1 VLFGEYVRQD
11 PVLSRSSFT
20 DIAKEMGKRWR
31 ELSDDERIHNWETP
45 AADRLRY
52 YKEEFKTYKGTE
64 DYRSYQTYLEEFK
77 QRQHNSELK
86 APSYSEASLVPKD
99 LAETEA
105 IPQDSLDTEGLYV
118 ESQPQDKAASVKSGM
133 AEVHHV
139 LKSLG
144 VHSQSTRVAA
154 IPPEDTTAKAVKAF
168 LHGTGSLLYFWS
180 QDEAL
185 DLIKSVYHPQGDS
198 TPVYATEV
206 FAMSA
211 VGSYCD
217 GEAHTMSVQ
226 GKFLHS
232 FLCMLSSPSSMSDLR
247 HMRLFACLAI
257 CRFTNSTE
265 SARRLISE

>member
-11 PVLSRSSFT
+11 PVLSRSSFI

-31 ELSDDERIHNWETP
+31 ELPDNERIHIWETP
-45 AADRLRY
+45 AADRLRD
-52 YKEEFKTYKGTE
+52 YKEEFKTYKETE
-64 DYRSYQTYLEEFK
+64 NYRSYQTYLEDFK
-77 QRQHNSELK
+77 QGKNNSGFM
-86 APSYSEASLVPKD
+86 APSYGETSLVPKD
-99 LAETEA
+99 QGEIEA
-105 IPQDSLDTEGLYV
+105 ISQNSFDTEDLYL
-118 ESQPQDKAASVKSGM
+118 ESQPQDRAASVKSGM
-133 AEVHHV
+133 EEVHHV
-139 LKSLG
+139 SKSLG
-144 VHSQSTRVAA
+144 IHTQSTRVAA
-154 IPPEDTTAKAVKAF
+154 IPPEDATTKAVKAF

-198 TPVYATEV
+198 TPVHTTEV

-217 GEAHTMSVQ
+217 GEAHTMLVQ

-247 HMRLFACLAI
+247 RMRLFACLAI

-265 SARRLISE
+265 SARRLIRE